1 MVPAVL
7 GQFVSHGTRTAAF
20 EGTLMA
26 LAALGAGPGGA
37 SAVQWQVQWPVLCF
51 ALQSN
56 LCPQYCANCSGSLGL
71 WAMCRGTLICAVE
84 STCWSGQ
91 AIDVLC
97 GYMEM
102 VDAGY
107 IVFGVVQSKALDTL

>member
-26 LAALGAGPGGA
+26 LAALGAGAGGA

-56 LCPQYCANCSGSLGL
+56 LCP
-71 WAMCRGTLICAVE
+71 
-84 STCWSGQ
+84 
-91 AIDVLC
+91 
-97 GYMEM
+97 
-102 VDAGY
+102 
-107 IVFGVVQSKALDTL
+107 